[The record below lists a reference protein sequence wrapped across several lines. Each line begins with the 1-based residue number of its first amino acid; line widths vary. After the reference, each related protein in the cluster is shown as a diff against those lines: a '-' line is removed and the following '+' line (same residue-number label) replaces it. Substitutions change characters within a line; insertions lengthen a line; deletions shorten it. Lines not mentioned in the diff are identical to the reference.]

1 MAALDWTQ
9 RVEGGPVRK
18 SPSLFP
24 EGDKWQDV
32 GGVSDLHLLPSTI
45 LPALH
50 PQPQTGWSSAKDGQF
65 PPQGVLCWL
74 ELSRSE
80 SKGGF
85 LAGGSV
91 LSWVLPWENHQGSE
105 DPLSCRAPGLLRLL
119 GSGCSGSLPTSR
131 FGPPQTSRRELPP
144 FPAKRNRWAIP
155 WLERKKV
162 KLLSR
167 VQLFAS
173 LWM

>member
-1 MAALDWTQ
+1 MPICSWQVEESLFAVMAALDWTQ
-9 RVEGGPVRK
+9 RVGGGPVRK
-18 SPSLFP
+18 SPFLFP
-24 EGDKWQDV
+24 EGDKWQGV
-32 GGVSDLHLLPSTI
+32 GGVSDLHLLPFTI
-45 LPALH
+45 LPATCTVH

-119 GSGCSGSLPTSR
+119 GSGCWGSFQPVDLGHHRLARGSCHHFQQRETG
-131 FGPPQTSRRELPP
+131 GPYPG
-144 FPAKRNRWAIP
+144 
-155 WLERKKV
+155 
-162 KLLSR
+162 
-167 VQLFAS
+167 
-173 LWM
+173 